1 MSKRQWLCILGI
13 WIAAFLFLG
22 FPTSWDKIISLI
34 SGLIIVLISYNLPQE
49 EKNISSDNSVFVD
62 SEKKN

>member
-13 WIAAFLFLG
+13 GIAAFLFLG